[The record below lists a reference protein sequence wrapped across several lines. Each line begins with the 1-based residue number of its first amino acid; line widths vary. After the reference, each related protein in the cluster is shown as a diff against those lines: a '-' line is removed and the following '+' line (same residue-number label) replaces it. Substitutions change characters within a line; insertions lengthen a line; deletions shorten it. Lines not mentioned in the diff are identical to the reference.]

1 MGKVTLGS
9 VPLEDLRKELG
20 RRQAAL
26 PGLIA
31 RRDEL
36 NRKIQELQALGQVAQ
51 VPAARKAAPARA
63 RRTGNKLS
71 LPQLLGKILEGKP
84 GQSVN
89 QLTEAALAAGYRSK
103 SRSFKAVVRQNLYH
117 DKRFRRVGKGRF
129 ALKG

>member
-1 MGKVTLGS
+1 MGKVALGS
-9 VPLEDLRKELG
+9 ALLEDLKKELR

-26 PGLIA
+26 PALIA

-36 NRKIQELQALGQVAQ
+36 DRKIAELEALSQVAQ
-51 VPAARKAAPARA
+51 VPAARKAPPARA
-63 RRTGNKLS
+63 RRTRSKLS
-71 LPQLLGKILEGKP
+71 LPQLLGKILEAKP

-89 QLTEAALAAGYRSK
+89 ELTEAALAAGYRSK
-103 SRSFKAVVRQNLYH
+103 AKSFKTVVRQNLYH